1 MVHPRRAISTFPIVQ
16 RCRAA
21 FTRMFAG
28 LGFVVVMSG
37 LVSAAGQPAGNGAM
51 DRVTAHLEAGEFGPA
66 LEIARKVA
74 DPAEQAALVQ
84 KVAAAQEAAGEPV
97 TAAATL
103 SRIARTS
110 NAGTGAGNLAGRAGF
125 GGGGAMADFQT
136 LINMIQQNTDGKWM
150 VIDQEGGA
158 MTEYPYGVRVAPT
171 GLLHR
176 LTNEEQTGVLASL
189 GMQARKADLNADVAR
204 RSDLRL
210 VSLTRLERAVAG
222 RLADGESVPET
233 MAQLA
238 GLSQIKYVIVYPDSH
253 EIVIGGPAEAWQ
265 YNAQGQ
271 PVGTTSGRPTLQL
284 DDLVTVL
291 RTFARGDADFGCSI
305 NTRDSGV
312 RALTDFVQKSQS
324 RGPLNSSSV
333 RNWVNQL
340 QQKLGRQDIEIWG
353 VPNDS
358 RVARVI
364 VEADYRMKLIGI
376 DKLKAGK
383 EIPSYFD
390 LLGATQPKSVQTM
403 DALRWWLTMKYD
415 AVSHSTD
422 RTVFEIH
429 GSSVLCQSENQF
441 LTTEGKHVPTGQSE
455 PTNRAFA
462 DNFTANYDKLAARDP
477 VFADM
482 QNIFDLALV
491 SALIQHEKLDG
502 KAGWDLGVFTPRGD
516 YATARYAVP
525 KEIDSVVNHRVYNGR
540 DIVVQVAGGVRG
552 DFMSVVKDAKLTPE
566 SPRLGSI
573 ANTAKAPELPAGRWW
588 WDAAK

>member
-1 MVHPRRAISTFPIVQ
+1 MVRPRHALSTFLIVQ
-16 RCRAA
+16 RCRAT
-21 FTRMFAG
+21 FTRMIAG
-28 LGFVVVMSG
+28 LSCVVVMSG
-37 LVSAAGQPAGNGAM
+37 LVAAAEPAGVDA
-51 DRVTAHLEAGEFGPA
+51 RVDAHLAAGEFGPA
-66 LEIARKVA
+66 LDAAKKVA
-74 DPAEQAALVQ
+74 DPAQQANLVQ
-84 KVAAAQEAAGEPV
+84 KVAAAQQAAGEPV

-103 SRIARTS
+103 QRISRTAPRGS
-110 NAGTGAGNLAGRAGF
+110 GAGMVAGRGSF
-125 GGGGAMADFQT
+125 GGGGTMADFQT
-136 LINMIQQNTDGKWM
+136 LMNMIQQNTSGKWM
-150 VIDQEGGA
+150 LIDQEGGA
-158 MTEYPYGVRVAPT
+158 MTEYPYGVRVSPN

-176 LTNEEQTGVLASL
+176 LTNEEQSGVLASL

-210 VSLTRLERAVAG
+210 VSLTRLERAVAQ
-222 RLADGESVPET
+222 RLADGQPVPET

-238 GLSQIKYVIVYPDSH
+238 GLSQIKYVMVYPESH
-253 EIVIGGPAEAWQ
+253 EIVIGGPAEEWQ
-265 YNAQGQ
+265 YNSQGQ

-305 NTRDSGV
+305 NTRDAGV

-324 RGPLNSSSV
+324 RGPLSPNSV
-333 RNWVNQL
+333 RNWVTQL

-353 VPNDS
+353 VPTDS

-390 LLGATQPKSVQTM
+390 LLSATQPKNVQTM

-415 AVSHSTD
+415 AVSHSRD
-422 RTVFEIH
+422 KTVFEIQ

-441 LTTEGKHVPTGQSE
+441 LTAEGKHVPTGQSE

-462 DNFTANYDKLAARDP
+462 QNFTANYDKLAARDP

-491 SALIQHEKLDG
+491 SALIQHEKLDD

-516 YATARYAVP
+516 YATAHYAVP

-552 DFMSVVKDAKLTPE
+552 DVMSVVKDPKLTQE
-566 SPRLGSI
+566 SPRLGSV
-573 ANTAKAPELPAGRWW
+573 AQAAKAPELPAGRWW

>member
-1 MVHPRRAISTFPIVQ
+1 MLHPRLTISTFCVQ

-21 FTRMFAG
+21 ITSMIVG
-28 LGFVVVMSG
+28 LSVLVAMSG
-37 LVSAAGQPAGNGAM
+37 RTQAANPPAADVGA
-51 DRVTAHLEAGEFGPA
+51 RVAGHLAAGEFGPA
-66 LEIARKVA
+66 IAIARRVA
-74 DPAEQAALVQ
+74 DPAQQVTLIQSIAT
-84 KVAAAQEAAGEPV
+84 AQQAAGEPV
-97 TAAATL
+97 TAVMP
-103 SRIARTS
+103 RVARTQS
-110 NAGTGAGNLAGRAGF
+110 QRGAVNGGMVGRGGF
-125 GGGGAMADFQT
+125 GGGGSMADFQT
-136 LINMIQQNTDGKWM
+136 LMNMIQQNTDGKWM
-150 VIDQEGGA
+150 LIDQEGGA
-158 MTEYPYGVRVAPT
+158 MTEYPYGVRVAPN

-176 LTNEEQTGVLASL
+176 LSVEEQNGALASL
-189 GMQARKADLNADVAR
+189 GVQSRKADLNADVAR

-210 VSLTRLERAVAG
+210 VSLTRLERAVAQ
-222 RLADGESVPET
+222 RLSDGLPVPET

-238 GLSQIKYVIVYPDSH
+238 GLSQIKYIMVFAETN

-271 PVGTTSGRPTLQL
+271 PVSATSGRPTLQL

-305 NTRDSGV
+305 NTRDAGV
-312 RALTDFVQKSQS
+312 RALTDFVQKSQA
-324 RGPLNSSSV
+324 RGPLSPSSV
-333 RNWVNQL
+333 KNWVNQL

-353 VPNDS
+353 VPADS

-390 LLGATQPKSVQTM
+390 LLAAAQPKNVQTM

-415 AVSHSTD
+415 AVSHSSD
-422 RTVFEIH
+422 KTVFEIH

-441 LTTEGKHVPTGQSE
+441 LTADGKHVPTGQSE
-455 PTNRAFA
+455 ATNRAFA
-462 DNFTANYDKLAARDP
+462 QNFTANYEKLASRDP

-491 SALIQHEKLDG
+491 SALIQHEKLNN
-502 KAGWDLGVFTPRGD
+502 KAGWDLGVFTPRGE
-516 YATARYAVP
+516 YATAHYAVP

-552 DFMSVVKDAKLTPE
+552 DVMSVVKDPKLNHE
-566 SPRLGSI
+566 APRLGSI
-573 ANTAKAPELPAGRWW
+573 AQTAKAPELPAGRWW

>member
-1 MVHPRRAISTFPIVQ
+1 MPHTPRASSPVHVVQ

-21 FTRMFAG
+21 FTRMIVG
-28 LGFVVVMSG
+28 LGCVMVMSG
-37 LVSAAGQPAGNGAM
+37 LIRAADQPAGADAAN
-51 DRVTAHLEAGEFGPA
+51 RVAAHLAAGEFGPA
-66 LEIARKVA
+66 LDVAKRVA
-74 DPAEQAALVQ
+74 DPAQQGALVQ
-84 KVAAAQEAAGEPV
+84 SVAAAQQAAGEPV

-103 SRIARTS
+103 SRIARNPQNS
-110 NAGTGAGNLAGRAGF
+110 GVGGLSGRAGF
-125 GGGGAMADFQT
+125 GGGGSMADFQT
-136 LINMIQQNTDGKWM
+136 LMNMIMQNTSGKWM
-150 VIDQEGGA
+150 LVDQEGGA
-158 MTEYPYGVRVAPT
+158 MTEYPQGIRVAPN

-210 VSLTRLERAVAG
+210 VSLTRLERAVAQ

-238 GLSQIKYVIVYPDSH
+238 GLSQIKYVMVYPDSH

-271 PVGTTSGRPTLQL
+271 PVGATSGRPTLHL

-291 RTFARGDADFGCSI
+291 RTFSRGDADFGCSI
-305 NTRDSGV
+305 NTRDAGV
-312 RALTDFVQKSQS
+312 RALTDFVQKSQA
-324 RGPLNSSSV
+324 RGPLSSTSV
-333 RNWVNQL
+333 RNWVSQL

-364 VEADYRMKLIGI
+364 VEADYRMKMIGI
-376 DKLKAGK
+376 DKLDAGK
-383 EIPSYFD
+383 DIPSYFD
-390 LLGATQPKSVQTM
+390 LLAASSQSKGAQTM

-415 AVSHSTD
+415 AVSHSPD
-422 RTVFEIH
+422 KSVFEIQ

-441 LTTEGKHVPTGQSE
+441 LTADGKHVPTGQAE
-455 PTNRAFA
+455 PTNRLFA
-462 DNFTANYDKLAARDP
+462 QNFTANYDKLAARDL

-491 SALIQHEKLDG
+491 SALIQHEKLND

-540 DIVVQVAGGVRG
+540 DIVVQVAGGVKG

-566 SPRLGSI
+566 SPRLGSVAKI
-573 ANTAKAPELPAGRWW
+573 AKAPELPAGRWW

>member
-1 MVHPRRAISTFPIVQ
+1 MVHTRHAISTFLIVQ

-21 FTRMFAG
+21 FTSLIVG
-28 LGFVVVMSG
+28 LSC
-37 LVSAAGQPAGNGAM
+37 LVTSDVLHAATPADQVA
-51 DRVTAHLEAGEFGPA
+51 AHLAAGEFGPA
-66 LEIARKVA
+66 LDVAKKVA
-74 DPAEQAALVQ
+74 DPALQATLMQNIAT
-84 KVAAAQEAAGEPV
+84 AQQAAGEPV
-97 TAAATL
+97 TARAP
-103 SRIARTS
+103 RTAPRG
-110 NAGTGAGNLAGRAGF
+110 NGAGGQSATAGF
-125 GGGGAMADFQT
+125 GGGGTMADFQT
-136 LINMIQQNTDGKWM
+136 LMNMIQQNTSGKWM
-150 VIDQEGGA
+150 LVDQEGGA
-158 MTEYPYGVRVAPT
+158 MTEYPYGVKVSPN

-189 GMQARKADLNADVAR
+189 GLQARKADLNADVAR

-210 VSLTRLERAVAG
+210 VSLTRLEKAVAQ
-222 RLADGESVPET
+222 RLADGEAVPET

-238 GLSQIKYVIVYPDSH
+238 GLSQVKYVMVFADSN

-265 YNAQGQ
+265 YNSQGQ
-271 PVGTTSGRPTLQL
+271 PVGAVTGRPTLQL

-305 NTRDSGV
+305 NTRDAGV
-312 RALTDFVQKSQS
+312 RALTDFVQKSQA
-324 RGPLNSSSV
+324 RGAISSTSV

-340 QQKLGRQDIEIWG
+340 QAKLGRQDIEIWG
-353 VPNDS
+353 IPTDS

-376 DKLKAGK
+376 EKLKTIK

-390 LLGATQPKSVQTM
+390 LLAATQPKGAQSM
-403 DALRWWLTMKYD
+403 EALRWWLTMKYD

-422 RTVFEIH
+422 KTVFEIH
-429 GSSVLCQSENQF
+429 GSSVLCQSENEF
-441 LTTEGKHVPTGQSE
+441 LTAEGKHVPSGQTE

-462 DNFTANYDKLAARDP
+462 QNFTANYDKLAERDP

-491 SALIQHEKLDG
+491 SALIQHEKLDE
-502 KAGWDLGVFTPRGD
+502 KANWDLGVFTPRGE
-516 YATARYAVP
+516 YTTAHYAVP
-525 KEIDSVVNHRVYNGR
+525 KEIDSVVNHRVYNGK

-552 DFMSVVKDAKLTPE
+552 DVMSVVKDTKHTPE

-573 ANTAKAPELPAGRWW
+573 AKTAKAPELPAGRWW
-588 WDAAK
+588 WDAAR

>member
-1 MVHPRRAISTFPIVQ
+1 
-16 RCRAA
+16 
-21 FTRMFAG
+21 
-28 LGFVVVMSG
+28 
-37 LVSAAGQPAGNGAM
+37 
-51 DRVTAHLEAGEFGPA
+51 
-66 LEIARKVA
+66 
-74 DPAEQAALVQ
+74 
-84 KVAAAQEAAGEPV
+84 
-97 TAAATL
+97 
-103 SRIARTS
+103 
-110 NAGTGAGNLAGRAGF
+110 
-125 GGGGAMADFQT
+125 
-136 LINMIQQNTDGKWM
+136 
-150 VIDQEGGA
+150 
-158 MTEYPYGVRVAPT
+158 MTPYPYGVRVSPN
-171 GLLHR
+171 GLLHK

-210 VSLTRLERAVAG
+210 ISLTRLEKAVAA
-222 RLADGESVPET
+222 RLADGDDIPET

-238 GLSQIKYVIVYPDSH
+238 GLSQIKYVIIYPDSH
-253 EIVIGGPAEAWQ
+253 DVVIGGPAEGWQ
-265 YNAQGQ
+265 YNSQGQ
-271 PVGTTSGRPTLQL
+271 PVTASSGRPTLQL

-305 NTRDSGV
+305 NTRDAGV
-312 RALTDFVQKSQS
+312 RALTDFVQKSQAKGS
-324 RGPLNSSSV
+324 LNPSAV

-353 VPNDS
+353 VPTDS

-376 DKLKAGK
+376 DKINAGK
-383 EIPSYFD
+383 DIPSYFD
-390 LLGATQPKSVQTM
+390 LLAAQPKGPQTM

-415 AVSHSTD
+415 AVSHSAD
-422 RTVFEIH
+422 RTVFEIQ

-441 LTTEGKHVPTGQSE
+441 LTADGKHVPTGQSE
-455 PTNRAFA
+455 PINRAFA
-462 DNFTANYDKLAARDP
+462 ENFTANYDKLATRDP

-491 SALIQHEKLDG
+491 SALIQHEKLGD
-502 KAGWDLGVFTPRGD
+502 KAGWNLGVFMPRGD

-552 DFMSVVKDAKLTPE
+552 DVMSVVKDGKLTPE

-573 ANTAKAPELPAGRWW
+573 GQTAKAPEMPAGRWW

>member
-1 MVHPRRAISTFPIVQ
+1 MVRPRHAISFWQ
-16 RCRAA
+16 QCRA
-21 FTRMFAG
+21 TVIRMIAG
-28 LGFVVVMSG
+28 LSCVVVMSG
-37 LVSAAGQPAGNGAM
+37 LASAATPADAPAL
-51 DRVTAHLEAGEFGPA
+51 VAAHLAAGEFGPA
-66 LEIARKVA
+66 LDVA
-74 DPAEQAALVQ
+74 KSVTDPAQQANLVQ
-84 KVAAAQEAAGEPV
+84 QVATAQQAAGETV

-103 SRIARTS
+103 QRMSRTNRGAG
-110 NAGTGAGNLAGRAGF
+110 AGTQAGRGGF
-125 GGGGAMADFQT
+125 GGGGSQADFQT
-136 LINMIQQNTDGKWM
+136 LMQMIQQNTAGKW
-150 VIDQEGGA
+150 VDIDQEGGA
-158 MTEYPYGVRVAPT
+158 MTPYPYGVRVAPN

-210 VSLTRLERAVAG
+210 VSLTRLEKAVAT
-222 RLADGESVPET
+222 RLSEGLPVPET

-238 GLSQIKYVIVYPDSH
+238 GLSQIQYVIVYPDSN

-265 YNAQGQ
+265 YNGQGQ
-271 PVGTTSGRPTLQL
+271 PVGATSGRPTLQL

-291 RTFARGDADFGCSI
+291 RTFARGEADFGCSI
-305 NTRDSGV
+305 NTRDAGV
-312 RALTDFVQKSQS
+312 RALTDFVQKSQA
-324 RGPLNSSSV
+324 RGALNPSSV
-333 RNWVNQL
+333 RNWVTQL

-353 VPNDS
+353 VPADS

-376 DKLKAGK
+376 EKLKAGK
-383 EIPSYFD
+383 EIPSYFE
-390 LLGATQPKSVQTM
+390 LLGATGNKGDQTM

-415 AVSHSTD
+415 AVSHSSD
-422 RTVFEIH
+422 KTVFEIH

-441 LTTEGKHVPTGQSE
+441 LTAEGKHVPTGKSE

-462 DNFTANYDKLAARDP
+462 QNFTANYDKLAARDP

-491 SALIQHEKLDG
+491 SALIQHEKLNQ
-502 KAGWDLGVFTPRGD
+502 KANWDLGVFTPRGD
-516 YATARYAVP
+516 YTTAHYAVP
-525 KEIDSVVNHRVYNGR
+525 REIDSVVNHRVYNGK

-552 DFMSVVKDAKLTPE
+552 DVMSVVKDPKLAQE
-566 SPRLGSI
+566 SPRLSSI
-573 ANTAKAPELPAGRWW
+573 AGTAKAPELPAGRWW

>member
-1 MVHPRRAISTFPIVQ
+1 MLQTRHAISTFAFGLS
-16 RCRAA
+16 CRAA
-21 FTRMFAG
+21 FTRTITG
-28 LGFVVVMSG
+28 LGCVVVMSG
-37 LVSAAGQPAGNGAM
+37 LVRAADQPVASDAAN
-51 DRVTAHLEAGEFGPA
+51 RVAAHLAAGEFGPA
-66 LEIARKVA
+66 LDLAKKVA
-74 DPAEQAALVQ
+74 DPAQQATLVQ
-84 KVAAAQEAAGEPV
+84 KVAAGQQTAGEPV

-103 SRIARTS
+103 SRIVRTS
-110 NAGTGAGNLAGRAGF
+110 PNGSGIGGLTGQGGF
-125 GGGGAMADFQT
+125 GGGGTQADFQT
-136 LINMIQQNTDGKWM
+136 LMTMIMQNTSGKWM
-150 VIDQEGGA
+150 LIDQEGGA
-158 MTEYPYGVRVAPT
+158 MSEYPQGIRVAPN

-176 LTNEEQTGVLASL
+176 LSNEEQTGLLASL
-189 GMQARKADLNADVAR
+189 GAQARKADLNADVAR

-210 VSLTRLERAVAG
+210 VSLTRLERAVAQ
-222 RLADGESVPET
+222 RLADGEPVPET

-238 GLSQIKYVIVYPDSH
+238 GLSQIKYVMVYPDSH
-253 EIVIGGPAEAWQ
+253 EIVIGGPAEEWK
-265 YNAQGQ
+265 YNTQGQ
-271 PVGTTSGRPTLQL
+271 PVGATSGRPTLQL

-305 NTRDSGV
+305 NTRDAGV
-312 RALTDFVQKSQS
+312 RALTDFVQKSQA
-324 RGPLNSSSV
+324 RGPLSPSSV

-376 DKLKAGK
+376 DKLDAGK

-390 LLGATQPKSVQTM
+390 LLAATQPGAPQTM

-415 AVSHSTD
+415 AVSHSPD
-422 RTVFEIH
+422 KTVFEIQ

-441 LTTEGKHVPTGQSE
+441 LTADGKHVPTGQSE
-455 PTNRAFA
+455 PTNRLFA
-462 DNFTANYDKLAARDP
+462 QNFTTHYDRLASRDL

-491 SALIQHEKLDG
+491 SALIQHEKLND

-516 YATARYAVP
+516 YATAHYAVP
-525 KEIDSVVNHRVYNGR
+525 KEIDSVVNHRVYKGR
-540 DIVVQVAGGVRG
+540 DIVVQVAGGVKG

-566 SPRLGSI
+566 SPRLTSI
-573 ANTAKAPELPAGRWW
+573 ARTAKAPELPVSRWW

>member
-1 MVHPRRAISTFPIVQ
+1 MLRPRFALSTVFVQ

-21 FTRMFAG
+21 LSRVIAG
-28 LGFVVVMSG
+28 LSLIVALSSPGD
-37 LVSAAGQPAGNGAM
+37 AANPPADPAAA
-51 DRVTAHLEAGEFGPA
+51 RVAAHLAAGEFGPA
-66 LEIARKVA
+66 IDTARTVSDPVKQATLIQSIAT
-74 DPAEQAALVQ
+74 
-84 KVAAAQEAAGEPV
+84 AQQAAGEPV
-97 TAAATL
+97 TAVMP
-103 SRIARTS
+103 RVARS
-110 NAGTGAGNLAGRAGF
+110 QRGVASGLQPGRGSFA
-125 GGGGAMADFQT
+125 GGGTMADFQT
-136 LINMIQQNTDGKWM
+136 LMNMIQQNTEGKWM

-158 MTEYPYGVRVAPT
+158 MTEYPYGVRVAPN

-176 LTNEEQTGVLASL
+176 LTAAEQNGTLASL
-189 GMQARKADLNADVAR
+189 GAQSRKADLNADVAR

-210 VSLTRLERAVAG
+210 VSLTRLERAVAQRISEG
-222 RLADGESVPET
+222 LPVPET

-238 GLSQIKYVIVYPDSH
+238 GLSQVKYVMVFPESN
-253 EIVIGGPAEAWQ
+253 EIVIGGPAEAWH
-265 YNAQGQ
+265 YNEFGQ
-271 PVGTTSGRPTLQL
+271 PVSSTTGRPTLQL

-305 NTRDSGV
+305 NTRDAGV
-312 RALTDFVQKSQS
+312 RALTDYVQKSNA
-324 RGPLNSSSV
+324 RGPLSPSSV
-333 RNWVNQL
+333 KNWVGQL

-353 VPNDS
+353 IPTDS

-376 DKLKAGK
+376 DKLDAGK

-390 LLGATQPKSVQTM
+390 LLAAGQPNNAQTM

-441 LTTEGKHVPTGQSE
+441 LTAEGKHLPTGQSE
-455 PTNRAFA
+455 PINRAFA
-462 DNFTANYDKLAARDP
+462 QNFTANYEKLASRDP

-491 SALIQHEKLDG
+491 SALIQHEKLNN
-502 KAGWDLGVFTPRGD
+502 KSGWDLGVFLPNGE
-516 YATARYAVP
+516 YATAHYAVP
-525 KEIDSVVNHRVYNGR
+525 KEIDSVVNHRVYRGR

-552 DFMSVVKDAKLTPE
+552 DFMSVVKDAKLNQE

-573 ANTAKAPELPAGRWW
+573 AKTAKAPELPVGRWW
-588 WDAAK
+588 WDAAKE